1 MFFIIVLMFSVPTE
15 IISFISIQN
24 DFLCTGQNCLSINE
38 ILIPE
43 YVDACTKDLPLFFE
57 DSAKQRKIIF
67 FTQYGTLT
75 ENSVNF
81 EKKIAN

>member
-1 MFFIIVLMFSVPTE
+1 MFSVLTE

-24 DFLCTGQNCLSINE
+24 VFLCTGQNCLSINE